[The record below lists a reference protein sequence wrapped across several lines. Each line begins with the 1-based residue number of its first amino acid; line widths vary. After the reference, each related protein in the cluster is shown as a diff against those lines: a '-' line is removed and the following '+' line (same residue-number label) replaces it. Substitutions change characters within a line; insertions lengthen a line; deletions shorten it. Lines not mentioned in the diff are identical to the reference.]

1 MKRSLK
7 RSVMTYSMQQ
17 WRSGNMGQID
27 IKKLNID
34 ELIGVV
40 NLYPWFGGARRELC
54 ERMSRMGGD
63 VWGETQFA
71 DAALYLS
78 DREMLAEMLRSS
90 SEADWSDADAEKL
103 IKSYITENQHTSE
116 VADVRP
122 RTVHVVGGDYF
133 SQSDYEA
140 VKNSGDN
147 VFTHYAA
154 KAKKEKNNSSD
165 EIGEI
170 AVYTE
175 TLAQIYL
182 EQGYPEQAKRIYS
195 KLLLA
200 YPEKNTYFAALIA
213 EIENEIINQ

>member
-1 MKRSLK
+1 
-7 RSVMTYSMQQ
+7 
-17 WRSGNMGQID
+17 MGQID

-40 NLYPWFGGARRELC
+40 NLYPWFSGARRELC
-54 ERMSRMGGD
+54 DRMSRMGD
-63 VWGETQFA
+63 AWGEAQFA
-71 DAALYLS
+71 DAALYIADRDMLADMLRKSSQADLS
-78 DREMLAEMLRSS
+78 DT
-90 SEADWSDADAEKL
+90 DAEKL
-103 IKSYITENQHTSE
+103 LKSYISENETVGSSME
-116 VADVRP
+116 AKP

-133 SQSDYEA
+133 SQSEYEA
-140 VKNSGDN
+140 VRNNGDN
-147 VFTHYAA
+147 VFSHYAA
-154 KAKKEKNNSSD
+154 KAKKEKNDSSQ
-165 EIGEI
+165 EVGEI

-213 EIENEIINQ
+213 KIENEIINQ

>member
-1 MKRSLK
+1 
-7 RSVMTYSMQQ
+7 
-17 WRSGNMGQID
+17 MGQID

-54 ERMSRMGGD
+54 ERMSRMGD
-63 VWGETQFA
+63 AWGESQFA
-71 DAALYLS
+71 DAALYLA
-78 DREMLAEMLRSS
+78 DREMLADMLRTS
-90 SEADWSDADAEKL
+90 SETDWSDSDVEKL
-103 IKSYITENQHTSE
+103 LKSYISENEKIDNSAE
-116 VADVRP
+116 AKP

-133 SQSDYEA
+133 SQSEYEA
-140 VKNSGDN
+140 VRNSGDN
-147 VFTHYAA
+147 VFSHYAA
-154 KAKKEKNNSSD
+154 KARNERIESSS
-165 EIGEI
+165 EVGEI

-213 EIENEIINQ
+213 KIENEIINN

>member
-1 MKRSLK
+1 
-7 RSVMTYSMQQ
+7 
-17 WRSGNMGQID
+17 MGQID

-40 NLYPWFGGARRELC
+40 NLYPWFSGARRELC
-54 ERMSRMGGD
+54 DRMSRMGD
-63 VWGETQFA
+63 AWGEAQFA
-71 DAALYLS
+71 DAALYIADRDMLADMLRKSSQPDLS
-78 DREMLAEMLRSS
+78 DT
-90 SEADWSDADAEKL
+90 DAEKL
-103 IKSYITENQHTSE
+103 LKSYISENENVGSSME
-116 VADVRP
+116 AKP

-133 SQSDYEA
+133 SQSEYEA
-140 VKNSGDN
+140 VRNNGDN
-147 VFTHYAA
+147 VFSHYAA
-154 KAKKEKNNSSD
+154 KAKKEKNDSSQ
-165 EIGEI
+165 EVGEI

-213 EIENEIINQ
+213 KIENEIINQ

>member
-1 MKRSLK
+1 
-7 RSVMTYSMQQ
+7 
-17 WRSGNMGQID
+17 MGQID

-40 NLYPWFGGARRELC
+40 SIYPWFGGARRELC
-54 ERMSRMGGD
+54 ERMRHMGGT
-63 VWGETQFA
+63 WGEAQFA
-71 DAALYLS
+71 DAALYVA
-78 DREMLAEMLRSS
+78 DRELLADVVRSS
-90 SEADWSDADAEKL
+90 SEADWSDADVEKL
-103 IKSYITENQHTSE
+103 LRSYLSE
-116 VADVRP
+116 SEKADNSVEAKP

-140 VKNSGDN
+140 VKNTGDN
-147 VFTHYAA
+147 VFAHYAA
-154 KAKKEKNNSSD
+154 KARKEKNEPSQ
-165 EIGEI
+165 EVGEI

-213 EIENEIINQ
+213 KIENEIINN

>member
-1 MKRSLK
+1 
-7 RSVMTYSMQQ
+7 
-17 WRSGNMGQID
+17 MGQID

-40 NLYPWFGGARRELC
+40 NLYPWFSGARRELC
-54 ERMSRMGGD
+54 DRMSRMRD
-63 VWGETQFA
+63 AWGEAQFA
-71 DAALYLS
+71 DAALYIA
-78 DREMLAEMLRSS
+78 DRDMLADMLRKSS
-90 SEADWSDADAEKL
+90 QADLSDADAEKL
-103 IKSYITENQHTSE
+103 LKSYISENEKVGSSME
-116 VADVRP
+116 AKP

-133 SQSDYEA
+133 SQSEYEA
-140 VKNSGDN
+140 VRNNGDN
-147 VFTHYAA
+147 VFSHYAA
-154 KAKKEKNNSSD
+154 KAKKEKNDSSQ
-165 EIGEI
+165 EVGEI

-213 EIENEIINQ
+213 KIENEIINQ

>member
-1 MKRSLK
+1 
-7 RSVMTYSMQQ
+7 
-17 WRSGNMGQID
+17 MGQID

-40 NLYPWFGGARRELC
+40 NLYPWFSCARRELC
-54 ERMSRMGGD
+54 DRMSRMGD
-63 VWGETQFA
+63 AWGEAQFA
-71 DAALYLS
+71 DAALYLA
-78 DREMLAEMLRSS
+78 DRDMLADMLRKSF
-90 SEADWSDADAEKL
+90 ENDWSDTDVEKL
-103 IKSYITENQHTSE
+103 LKSYISENDKVDSAAE
-116 VADVRP
+116 AKP

-133 SQSDYEA
+133 SQSEYEA
-140 VKNSGDN
+140 VRNSGDN
-147 VFTHYAA
+147 VFSHYAA
-154 KAKKEKNNSSD
+154 KAKKEKNDSSSD
-165 EIGEI
+165 VGEI

-213 EIENEIINQ
+213 KIANEIINQ

>member
-1 MKRSLK
+1 MR
-7 RSVMTYSMQQ
+7 
-17 WRSGNMGQID
+17 QID
-27 IKKLNID
+27 IKTLNID

-40 NLYPWFGGARRELC
+40 NIYPWFGGARRELC

-78 DREMLAEMLRSS
+78 DREMLADMLRAS

-103 IKSYITENQHTSE
+103 IKSYITENQPSPEIPETAH
-116 VADVRP
+116 

-140 VKNSGDN
+140 VKNSTDN
-147 VFTHYAA
+147 VFTRYAA
-154 KAKKEKNNSSD
+154 KAKKEKKNAS
-165 EIGEI
+165 EEVGEI
-170 AVYTE
+170 VAYTE

-182 EQGYPEQAKRIYS
+182 EQGYPEQAKLIYS

-213 EIENEIINQ
+213 KIENEIINQ

>member
-1 MKRSLK
+1 
-7 RSVMTYSMQQ
+7 
-17 WRSGNMGQID
+17 MGQID

-40 NLYPWFGGARRELC
+40 NLYPWFSGARRELC
-54 ERMSRMGGD
+54 DRMSRMGD
-63 VWGETQFA
+63 AWGEAQFA
-71 DAALYLS
+71 DAALYIA
-78 DREMLAEMLRSS
+78 DRDMLADMLRKSS
-90 SEADWSDADAEKL
+90 QADLSDADAEKL
-103 IKSYITENQHTSE
+103 LKSYISENEKVGSSME
-116 VADVRP
+116 AKP

-133 SQSDYEA
+133 SQSEYEA
-140 VKNSGDN
+140 VRNNGDN
-147 VFTHYAA
+147 VFSHYAA
-154 KAKKEKNNSSD
+154 KAKKEKNDSSQ
-165 EIGEI
+165 EVGEI

-213 EIENEIINQ
+213 KIENEIINQ

>member
-1 MKRSLK
+1 
-7 RSVMTYSMQQ
+7 
-17 WRSGNMGQID
+17 MGQID

-40 NLYPWFGGARRELC
+40 NLYPWFSCARRELC
-54 ERMSRMGGD
+54 DRMSRMGD
-63 VWGETQFA
+63 AWGEAQFA
-71 DAALYLS
+71 DAALYRA
-78 DREMLAEMLRSS
+78 DRDMLADMLRKSF
-90 SEADWSDADAEKL
+90 ENDWSDTDVEKL
-103 IKSYITENQHTSE
+103 LKSYISENDKVDSAAE
-116 VADVRP
+116 AKP

-133 SQSDYEA
+133 SQSEYEA
-140 VKNSGDN
+140 VRNSGDN
-147 VFTHYAA
+147 VFSHYAA
-154 KAKKEKNNSSD
+154 KARKEKNDSSSD
-165 EIGEI
+165 VGEI

-213 EIENEIINQ
+213 KIENEIINQ

>member
-1 MKRSLK
+1 
-7 RSVMTYSMQQ
+7 
-17 WRSGNMGQID
+17 MGHID

-40 NLYPWFGGARRELC
+40 NLYPWFGGARKELC

-71 DAALYLS
+71 DAALFLS
-78 DREMLAEMLRSS
+78 DREMLADMLRLS
-90 SEADWSDADAEKL
+90 SESDWSDADAEKL
-103 IKSYITENQHTSE
+103 IKSYISENEPSRE
-116 VADVRP
+116 VAETRQRV
-122 RTVHVVGGDYF
+122 VHVVGGDYF
-133 SQSDYEA
+133 SQSEYES
-140 VKNSGDN
+140 VKNSEEN
-147 VFTHYAA
+147 VFTQYAA
-154 KAKKEKNNSSD
+154 KAKKEKGRASEDVTEVS
-165 EIGEI
+165 I
-170 AVYTE
+170 YTE

-213 EIENEIINQ
+213 KIENEIINQ